1 MSQTEWHTPAP
12 FDSSSSHPAA
22 VPTTWPKPRPGM
34 WTKSQ
39 PRTVCVQP
47 WMIATVWQQ
56 RWVMLH
62 HRVGCVVREA
72 LANDSHTKWVL
83 QARAREKKFNDDMA
97 ARSEGFRSQL
107 AVSQDQLEKTQ
118 EELATLHEE
127 MRSVKAKHAVA
138 LSDAEDLRRGLKED
152 VAALQQK

>member
-1 MSQTEWHTPAP
+1 ML
-12 FDSSSSHPAA
+12 A
-22 VPTTWPKPRPGM
+22 VLCARDW
-34 WTKSQ
+34 
-39 PRTVCVQP
+39 
-47 WMIATVWQQ
+47 
-56 RWVMLH
+56 
-62 HRVGCVVREA
+62 
-72 LANDSHTKWVL
+72 ANESHTTWVL
-83 QARAREKKFNDDMA
+83 QARAREKKFNEDMA